1 MTGKEAFEHIT
12 KGGSTDFQR
21 VIAICES
28 IGEYCLV
35 GGLAINCYVEPVYTL
50 DADLVV
56 ATSQLSTLRTRL
68 ETEGFTIK
76 DFPNS
81 LNAQMPGS
89 ELRIQ
94 FTTDPRYQSF
104 AARAQSKTLFGV
116 AVRVASLNDLVQGK
130 IWAWEDPTRRLSK
143 RQKDQ
148 ADLVRIAESFPEFL
162 PHLPESLRKLF
173 PQ

>member
-1 MTGKEAFEHIT
+1 MTGTEAFEHIT
-12 KGGSTDFQR
+12 RGGSTDFQR
-21 VIAICES
+21 VIAMCEAA
-28 IGEYCLV
+28 GEYCLV
-35 GGLAINCYVEPVYTL
+35 DGLAINCYVEPVYTL

-56 ATSQLSTLRTRL
+56 MTPQLKAI
-68 ETEGFTIK
+68 ETQLAAEGFVIRQ
-76 DFPNS
+76 FPNS

-94 FTTDPRYQSF
+94 FTTDPRYQAFVS
-104 AARAQSKTLFGV
+104 RSCMKELFGV

-148 ADLVRIAESFPEFL
+148 TDLIRIAESFPEIL
-162 PHLPESLRKLF
+162 PQLPEPLRKLF
-173 PQ
+173 SK